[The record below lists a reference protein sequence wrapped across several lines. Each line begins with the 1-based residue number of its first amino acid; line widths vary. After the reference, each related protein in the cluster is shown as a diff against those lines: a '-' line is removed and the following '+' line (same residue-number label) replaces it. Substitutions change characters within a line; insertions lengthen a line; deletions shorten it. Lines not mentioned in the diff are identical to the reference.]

1 MQQKI
6 GVLGLGV
13 FSTAFY
19 VSQLHQKYH
28 QLKGGFSTFPFL
40 MYQVDFE
47 LINPFLPNQFEK
59 LMPKVQ
65 EITSELEKLPV
76 QKWIIP
82 NITLHET
89 FDKLETKINIIH
101 PIEVIVKYCNS
112 KSIHTLII
120 FGTKY
125 TMNSDY
131 LSSEL
136 AKKDINILKP
146 EENDMLFVD
155 ELRTKI
161 YQQKNTEEDLSKFKK
176 IIKKYT
182 AQNYILIACT
192 ELSIIADNLDSEKLV
207 DIAKLQIEEAI
218 HFLKS

>member
-19 VSQLHQKYH
+19 VSRLHQKYH